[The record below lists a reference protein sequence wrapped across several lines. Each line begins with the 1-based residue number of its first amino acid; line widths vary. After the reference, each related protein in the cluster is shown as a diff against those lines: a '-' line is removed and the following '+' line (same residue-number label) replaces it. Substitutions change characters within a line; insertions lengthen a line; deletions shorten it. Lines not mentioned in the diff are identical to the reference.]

1 MPSKRYKTKKPASAK
16 KAFQTPNRKLLIGS
30 AVVVALALV
39 ALLVLPNLLQR
50 AEKFPNDNRNT
61 IGDPNAPI
69 KVEEYS
75 DFQCP
80 WCANFALDLEP
91 ALIEKYV
98 ASGKVQLTFIP
109 FSFLGP
115 ESNRAA
121 EAAYCAADEN
131 KFWEY
136 KEKVYANQGA
146 ENSGA
151 FSDVNLI
158 RFAEQLEL
166 NMDDFNACFSGGKY
180 TQQVQDDLATGKER
194 GINGTP
200 YFLVNGEGPYAS
212 SELEIRI
219 QAALVKIP

>member
-1 MPSKRYKTKKPASAK
+1 MPKRYRTKKPVKTTS
-16 KAFQTPNRKLLIGS
+16 TPNRKILIGS
-30 AVVVALALV
+30 TIVVALAII
-39 ALLVLPNLLQR
+39 ALLVLPNLLQPEDKYPQ
-50 AEKFPNDNRNT
+50 ANRNS

-69 KVEEYS
+69 LVEEYS

-80 WCANFALDLEP
+80 WCARFALDSEP

-115 ESNRAA
+115 ESLQSA
-121 EAAYCAADEN
+121 EAVYCAADQN
-131 KFWEY
+131 KFWEL
-136 KEKVYANQGA
+136 KEKIYLNQGA

-151 FSDVNLI
+151 LSDANLE
-158 RFAEQLEL
+158 RFASQIKL
-166 NMDDFNACFSGGKY
+166 NMTAFRECFISDKY
-180 TQQVQDDLATGKER
+180 AQQVQDDLATGKER

-200 YFLVNGEGPYAS
+200 YFLVNGEGPYAAA
-212 SELEIRI
+212 EVEIRI